1 MRVGPSL
8 ALGKAFSECIKIQDY
23 FFFFLSVD
31 TNVSLNSCLV
41 IISLNYGSH
50 MT

>member
-8 ALGKAFSECIKIQDY
+8 ALGKHFLNALKFRT

>member
-8 ALGKAFSECIKIQDY
+8 ALGKRFLNALKFRT
-23 FFFFLSVD
+23 FFLSVD

-41 IISLNYGSH
+41 IISLNSGSH

>member
-8 ALGKAFSECIKIQDY
+8 ALGKRSECIKIQD
-23 FFFFLSVD
+23 FFFLSVD

-41 IISLNYGSH
+41 IINLNYGSH